1 MSDSLPPGQV
11 RGIRRVVYVVLA
23 LLFLGLGLLGVALP
37 GLPTTPFL
45 LLMSY
50 FLVRSSPR
58 LHDRVVAMPM
68 VGRILRDWQES
79 RGIRLRV
86 KLIATAMIAAVVA
99 VSLLSQTLNT
109 PAKTV
114 IVLLVATGLTVIW
127 RLPTIRE

>member
-1 MSDSLPPGQV
+1 
-11 RGIRRVVYVVLA
+11 
-23 LLFLGLGLLGVALP
+23 
-37 GLPTTPFL
+37 
-45 LLMSY
+45 MSY